1 MFEQDFHVIFTIVT
15 GGLVVATIIGMV
27 ASYVQSQRD
36 RVRIDHLESKLA
48 EVSARLE
55 KEIDDNHSGLKQ
67 WFGTLDEKI
76 DNLALTFA
84 RWEGKQSVKYT
95 DE

>member
-1 MFEQDFHVIFTIVT
+1 MTTSSLSRSKKSSVFEQDFHVIFTIVT

-48 EVSARLE
+48 EVSVRLE
-55 KEIDDNHSGLKQ
+55 KEIDDNHFWAEAVVWS
-67 WFGTLDEKI
+67 
-76 DNLALTFA
+76 A
-84 RWEGKQSVKYT
+84 R
-95 DE
+95 